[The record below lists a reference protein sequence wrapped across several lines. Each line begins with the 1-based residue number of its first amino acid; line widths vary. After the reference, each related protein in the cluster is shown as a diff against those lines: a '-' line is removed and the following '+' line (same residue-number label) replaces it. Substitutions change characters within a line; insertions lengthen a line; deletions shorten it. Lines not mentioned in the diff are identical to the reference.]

1 MTEKEKKKLARIA
14 LAALLLGA
22 AVLLEEKI
30 YALSLLLFACAYLSV
45 GFDVLRRAAKGIRR
59 GQAFDEN
66 FLMAVATIGAIALG
80 EYAEAAEVMI
90 FYQVGE
96 LFESLA
102 VGRSRKSISALMD
115 IRPDYANVRREDG
128 SLDKTD
134 PDEIETGTEIVILPG
149 ERIPIDGRISS
160 GSSFLD
166 TAALTGESRQK
177 RVAEGDEVLSG
188 CINLTGALTVITTKE
203 FGESTASK
211 ILELVENAS
220 SSKSRSENFI
230 ARFARIYTPVV
241 CLLALALA
249 LLPPLFCLA
258 LGRAA
263 LWGSW
268 LYRALTFLVISCP
281 CALVISIPLAFFGGL
296 GGAGNAG
303 ILIKGSNYMEPLSR
317 ASAVV
322 FDKTGTLTKGV
333 FEVAEV
339 FSSTVPEKELIEA
352 AAYAEYYSNHPIS
365 FSLKTA
371 YGRELQAGRTTDAQE
386 FTGEGVSAQVGGQ
399 RVVCGNEKIMARFGA
414 DVPSGIPAGTAV
426 HVMIDGTY
434 SGCIVIRDAL
444 KPGAKEAL
452 EALHSAGVKQTAI
465 LTGDNAASAA
475 AIAELSGADR
485 FYSDLLPADKVR
497 IVEEMLARHGRGESL
512 LFVGDGIN
520 DAPVLARADVGIA
533 MGGIGSDAAVEA
545 ADVVLMDDDLR
556 KIPKAIRIAK
566 KCIRIVY
573 ENIFAAIGVKLIC
586 LALSA
591 FGVTGMGAAIFADV
605 GVMVL
610 AVLNSIRALRVKNI

>member
-1 MTEKEKKKLARIA
+1 MAEKEKKKLARIV
-14 LAALLLGA
+14 LA
-22 AVLLEEKI
+22 AVLLGSAVLLKEKLFT
-30 YALSLLLFACAYLSV
+30 LSLLLFACAYLLV
-45 GFDVLRRAAKGIRR
+45 GTDVLRRAVKGIRR

-66 FLMAVATIGAIALG
+66 FLMAVATLGAIALG

-96 LFESLA
+96 LFESIA

-115 IRPDYANVRREDG
+115 IRPDSANVRREDG
-128 SLDKTD
+128 SLEKTD
-134 PDEIETGTEIVILPG
+134 PDEVAPGTEIVILPG
-149 ERIPIDGRISS
+149 ERIPIDGRISA

-177 RVAEGDEVLSG
+177 RVVEGDEVLSG

-230 ARFARIYTPVV
+230 AKFARIYTPVV

-249 LLPPLFCLA
+249 LFPPLVCLA
-258 LGRAA
+258 LGRDA

-268 LYRALTFLVISCP
+268 VYRALTFLVISCP

-333 FEVAEV
+333 FKVTEVR
-339 FSSTVPEKELIEA
+339 SSTVPEKELIEV

-365 FSLKTA
+365 LSLRKA
-371 YGRELQAGRTTDAQE
+371 YGRELQAGKTADVQE
-386 FTGEGVSAQVGGQ
+386 FTGEGVSALVDGH
-399 RVVCGNEKIMARFGA
+399 RVICGNEKIISRFGA
-414 DVPSGIPAGTAV
+414 EVPPCKLAGTAV
-426 HVMIDGTY
+426 HVMIDGLY
-434 SGCIVIRDAL
+434 SGCILISDVL
-444 KPGAKEAL
+444 KPEAKEAL
-452 EALHSAGVKQTAI
+452 EALHSAGVKHTVI

-485 FYSDLLPADKVR
+485 VYSDLLPADKVR
-497 IVEEMLARHGRGESL
+497 LVEELLIQQKRGESL
-512 LFVGDGIN
+512 LFAGDGIN

-573 ENIFAAIGVKLIC
+573 ENIFAAIGVKVLC
-586 LALSA
+586 LVFGAL
-591 FGVTGMGAAIFADV
+591 GVTGMGAAIFADV